1 MGDEDRI
8 IREKEFYNREAVE
21 NRRASVSKFYSIT
34 RASRKYYEGILKAN
48 CLNKRVLDYGCGVG
62 TFTIWLA
69 KQGAIVTGIDISD
82 ARIELAK
89 RRAIEEGV
97 SNATFIVMDAENLE
111 FDDDYFD
118 IVCGGAILHHLN
130 LSKALSEIARVLK
143 PGKMAVFIEP
153 LGHNPIINLYRRLTP
168 SLRTRDEHPLVM
180 KDLKLM
186 RRYFGNVEVKYFH
199 LFSLLAVPFRNSPIF
214 QPLLNLT
221 ESIDRALLQ
230 ISILQI
236 QAWQAVIVLSQPRK
250 RE

>member
-1 MGDEDRI
+1 M
-8 IREKEFYNREAVE
+8 E

-97 SNATFIVMDAENLE
+97 SNATFLVMDAENLE

-153 LGHNPIINLYRRLTP
+153 LGHNPFINLYRRLTP

-230 ISILQI
+230 IPILQR